1 MLTEPLLP
9 HGGGGDC
16 DSPVAWPRVSL
27 GWGTDREAAR
37 SVGCPGILT
46 GLRAQAVLPRV
57 TPGCCGPPRS
67 EQWGLGPL
75 PERQE
80 TSGLGLGPR
89 CRGPKPPSLC
99 RYVQFLSGLLSGTV
113 KMNTS
118 PLFLHFVILHG
129 TPNFDTG
136 GGECPL
142 PAGSR
147 GLLPVPDPALD
158 RPSFLPRRGSH
169 GIRAPGVLVTGRR
182 KPVRGGSSPQGPR

>member
-9 HGGGGDC
+9 PGEGGGNC
-16 DSPVAWPRVSL
+16 DSPVAWPCVAL

-37 SVGCPGILT
+37 SVGCPGIPT
-46 GLRAQAVLPRV
+46 GLHAQAVLPRV
-57 TPGCCGPPRS
+57 TPGCCGPHRC
-67 EQWGLGPL
+67 EHWGLGPL
-75 PERQE
+75 PEPQE
-80 TSGLGLGPR
+80 TSGLGLGPH

-136 GGECPL
+136 GGECLL

-147 GLLPVPDPALD
+147 GLLAHP
-158 RPSFLPRRGSH
+158 RPC
-169 GIRAPGVLVTGRR
+169 T
-182 KPVRGGSSPQGPR
+182 